1 MLWHKKA
8 QPLPWYGGKA
18 GYGKAEW
25 IASLL
30 PWRKDSTYVEPFGG
44 MAGVLLRR
52 APVKC
57 EIFNDLDGRIVN
69 WWRCVRNYR
78 DELGELVEAMPHSEA
93 EYQWAKGAVD
103 DEAESDL
110 QRALAFYV
118 LATQSISQNLTAL
131 DWTVRYDDGNT
142 RRWKSKRLDA
152 LQKRMWDVL
161 LFCRPAEKI
170 LSRTSNISKA
180 VIYVDPP
187 YHTAVASNYSICEL
201 DIANL
206 TALLESQQGKVAVSG
221 YPGEWNHL
229 GWQRHEREARMSAA
243 ARKNEPRTE
252 VLWTNYDAH
261 ADTLPLFD
269 VAPHADE

>member
-1 MLWHKKA
+1 MTRWHVKC

-30 PWRKDSTYVEPFGG
+30 PWEKESTYVEPFGG

-69 WWRCVRNYR
+69 WWRCVRNHR

-103 DEAESDL
+103 DENETDL

-118 LATQSISQNLTAL
+118 LATQSISQNLNRGAWCNTYSGTSGHKRWRGERVAAL
-131 DWTVRYDDGNT
+131 CERVWGV
-142 RRWKSKRLDA
+142 
-152 LQKRMWDVL
+152 Q
-161 LFCRPAEKI
+161 LFCRPAGKI
-170 LSRTSNISKA
+170 LERIA
-180 VIYVDPP
+180 DFDHIVAYVDPP
-187 YHTAVASNYSICEL
+187 
-201 DIANL
+201 
-206 TALLESQQGKVAVSG
+206 
-221 YPGEWNHL
+221 
-229 GWQRHEREARMSAA
+229 
-243 ARKNEPRTE
+243 
-252 VLWTNYDAH
+252 
-261 ADTLPLFD
+261 
-269 VAPHADE
+269 